1 MQFITALTTEIVS
14 VWLIATQNTVMDVI
28 MNFVALAIIAEVDNM
43 FLEAIKDKDLKS
55 YFDDNPN
62 DF

>member
-1 MQFITALTTEIVS
+1 
-14 VWLIATQNTVMDVI
+14 MDVI